1 MTTKTEI
8 VSSFLSYSCFFILV
22 FLLCPTVEW
31 PKKDTFVALKN
42 IPLQRLT
49 EKLRTRV
56 SAEKE

>member
-1 MTTKTEI
+1 M
-8 VSSFLSYSCFFILV
+8 
-22 FLLCPTVEW
+22 CPTVEL